1 MSKDKTLETVQN
13 VAVQLAPVLWGPFS
27 DALADASMQLSGINH
42 RKHPVLRPLVARA
55 RLSDLLESS
64 GKLPHGWQIGGVAQ
78 RMEQLL
84 LYTDEVQV
92 RFLKENA
99 LVFPNGVPAAGK
111 NMARRAF
118 WQPSLFQG
126 EEEKK
131 EALPLLNLL
140 LLWDYCVPGSAE
152 EGFVPGSAEEG
163 FTLRLVHTI
172 AAGAVGR
179 STKIDASIPL
189 FAEVQE
195 IKKLGFEEVSQE
207 ENFFAEIDVE
217 ANEDSDTAS

>member
-13 VAVQLAPVLWGPFS
+13 VAAELAPALWGPFS
-27 DALADASMQLSGINH
+27 DALAYASMQLADINH
-42 RKHPVLRPLVARA
+42 GKHPALRPLVARA
-55 RLSDLLESS
+55 RLRDLLEIS
-64 GKLPHGWQIGGVAQ
+64 GKLPRGWQIGGLPQ

-84 LYTDEVQV
+84 LCTDEVQV

-99 LVFPNGVPAAGK
+99 LAFPGGVPAAGK
-111 NMARRAF
+111 NAARRAF

-126 EEEKK
+126 GEEEKG
-131 EALPLLNLL
+131 ALPLLRLL
-140 LLWDYCVPGSAE
+140 LLWDYCVPGK
-152 EGFVPGSAEEG
+152 AEEG

-172 AAGAVGR
+172 DAGTFGYK
-179 STKIDASIPL
+179 TKIDASIPL

-195 IKKLGFEEVSQE
+195 IRELNFEEVSQE
-207 ENFFAEIDVE
+207 ENFFAQIDVE

>member
-13 VAVQLAPVLWGPFS
+13 VAVQLAPVLWDLFS
-27 DALADASMQLSGINH
+27 DALAYASMQLSDINH
-42 RKHPVLRPLVARA
+42 GKHPVLRPLVARA
-55 RLSDLLESS
+55 RLRDLLESS
-64 GKLPHGWQIGGVAQ
+64 GKLPHGWQIGGVPQ

-84 LYTDEVQV
+84 LCTDEVQV

-99 LVFPNGVPAAGK
+99 LVFPTGVPAAGK
-111 NMARRAF
+111 NAARRAF

-126 EEEKK
+126 EEEEK

-140 LLWDYCVPGSAE
+140 LLWDYCVPGSA
-152 EGFVPGSAEEG
+152 AAG

-172 AAGAVGR
+172 DAGAVGR

-189 FAEVQE
+189 LAEVQE
-195 IKKLGFEEVSQE
+195 IRELGFEEVSQE

>member
-1 MSKDKTLETVQN
+1 MPKDKTLETVQN
-13 VAVQLAPVLWGPFS
+13 VAVQLAPVLWDPFS
-27 DALADASMQLSGINH
+27 DALAYASMQLSDINH
-42 RKHPVLRPLVARA
+42 GKHPALRPLVARA
-55 RLSDLLESS
+55 RLRDLLETS
-64 GKLPHGWQIGGVAQ
+64 GKLPHGWQIGGVPQ

-84 LYTDEVQV
+84 LCTDEVQV

-99 LVFPNGVPAAGK
+99 LVFPTGVPAAGK
-111 NMARRAF
+111 NAARRAF

-126 EEEKK
+126 EEEEK

-152 EGFVPGSAEEG
+152 EGF
-163 FTLRLVHTI
+163 TLRLVHTI
-172 AAGAVGR
+172 DAGAVGR

-189 FAEVQE
+189 LADVQE
-195 IKKLGFEEVSQE
+195 IRELGFEEVSQE